1 MQHERI
7 LLVVTAY
14 MYKWC
19 LVHSGGNF
27 LPQIAAD
34 ETHLPLNLSYTKGGQ
49 LEFVSSTVM
58 FFSYIKWLPLKTPI
72 PSFLVV
78 KTLNLMVRFVAVTTG
93 IGLL

>member
-1 MQHERI
+1 MQNERI
-7 LLVVTAY
+7 LFVVTAY

-27 LPQIAAD
+27 LAQICTD
-34 ETHLPLNLSYTKGGQ
+34 ETHLPLNLSYT
-49 LEFVSSTVM
+49 LEFVSSTVI

-78 KTLNLMVRFVAVTTG
+78 KTLNLMVKFVTVTAG